1 MENSD
6 TLCKREKVKGNVKFL
21 AINGVDATDENIT
34 NKSYPLTKIVYAIT
48 KKSEP
53 QDSSARKLIKWILT
67 DEGQK
72 VVEAGGYVRNTK

>member
-1 MENSD
+1 M
-6 TLCKREKVKGNVKFL
+6 

-48 KKSEP
+48 KKSDP
-53 QDSSARKLIKWILT
+53 KDSSARKLIKWILT

>member
-1 MENSD
+1 M
-6 TLCKREKVKGNVKFL
+6 
-21 AINGVDATDENIT
+21 
-34 NKSYPLTKIVYAIT
+34 YAIT
-48 KKSEP
+48 KKGDP